1 MSGSVLVKS
10 GAVVLVEESLVSSE
24 VGHCIVIQVR
34 ARVQY
39 SHCNWLG
46 VRARLGEG

>member
-24 VGHCIVIQVR
+24 VGHCIVIQVT
-34 ARVQY
+34 
-39 SHCNWLG
+39 NPNPNPNPNPKGLG
-46 VRARLGEG
+46 RG